1 MALSP
6 EERWM
11 RVAGP
16 VDVVYSDDHI
26 IVCNKPS
33 GLLSVPGITL
43 KDCLVSRV
51 AVKFGQARIDKM
63 VVHRLDQATSG
74 LVLFARTD
82 EALRALHEDFRLRRV
97 SKCYEAVVYGSVAG
111 DSGEVTEPMRKD
123 MDNPPLQLIDHVQ
136 GKPCQTLWSVLS
148 RETRGGGADATR
160 VALTPVTG
168 RSHQLRLHMQVL
180 GHPILG
186 DDLYAHAAARALAPR
201 CLLHARTLRFRHPA
215 TGEDL
220 SFEVPPEF

>member
-1 MALSP
+1 
-6 EERWM
+6 
-11 RVAGP
+11 
-16 VDVVYSDDHI
+16 
-26 IVCNKPS
+26 
-33 GLLSVPGITL
+33 
-43 KDCLVSRV
+43 
-51 AVKFGQARIDKM
+51 
-63 VVHRLDQATSG
+63 
-74 LVLFARTD
+74 
-82 EALRALHEDFRLRRV
+82 
-97 SKCYEAVVYGSVAG
+97 
-111 DSGEVTEPMRKD
+111 MRKD

-148 RETRGGGADATR
+148 RETRRGADTTR

-215 TGEDL
+215 TGEEL